1 MKQSI
6 SKNNF
11 SFKNPILKLNS
22 IKIKIL
28 LVNLLS
34 ALALFLFF
42 TNSSLYLVKA
52 SSNKSMETFGETLL
66 RNYIESFNINYYIE
80 FLKNPVTT
88 NPNYDKCLQSIT
100 NFKNMVGALFVHI
113 VALDNSNRE
122 IILIDSSKGEL
133 YLPPGYVLRD
143 KPYEIV
149 YNTYKRGKFIR
160 AQYTNNSWG
169 EYLSFYYPLKNDT
182 GKTIGVIGM
191 DLDINSLNSIQMTTK
206 NEIISFISRFLILLY
221 SLALFILLIFIIK
234 LSIPIRNI
242 EIFLDKISQGN
253 LSENFN
259 YSSKSDEFSSIQNIF
274 INMIENTK
282 NILKS
287 IISTSKQIDSTF
299 INVETKKTDIISKI
313 SNINDLTYTISKS
326 NEKILLNTNN
336 VKNEIFSFN
345 LLITKMTK
353 EIFDTKEISKNT
365 QNICIN
371 NTEKIKSFILEIEP
385 LIGKFESFRSKTTI
399 LNELSS
405 EIKQILKEIHDIA
418 NQTKLLSLNASIV
431 AASAGEHGDG
441 FAVVSQ
447 EIGELSYK
455 SSQSVSTIQDTLATI
470 IKTISFINTDTIA
483 TSSILKEQALKSSI
497 FSKNLSSIN
506 EIIGKMS
513 SSFESIS
520 ERSSELS
527 KKNDLMLSSI
537 KYITDESKSNN
548 YSLKSISK
556 STKQLSDT
564 SEYFKIELKKIN
576 RYIKNIKNSYKVF
589 KIKKE
594 E

>member
-122 IILIDSSKGEL
+122 IMLIDSSEGEL

-282 NILKS
+282 KILKS

>member
-6 SKNNF
+6 LKNNF
-11 SFKNPILKLNS
+11 SFKKPMLKLNS

-28 LVNLLS
+28 FVNLLS
-34 ALALFLFF
+34 VLALFLFF
-42 TNSSLYLVKA
+42 TNSSLYLIKA
-52 SSNKSMETFGETLL
+52 SSNKAMETFGETLL
-66 RNYIESFNINYYIE
+66 KNYVESFNINYYIE
-80 FLKNPVTT
+80 FLKNPVIT
-88 NPNYDKCLQSIT
+88 NPNYDKCLQSIS

-113 VALDNSNRE
+113 VAIDNSNKE
-122 IILIDSSKGEL
+122 IMLIDSSEGEL
-133 YLPPGYVLRD
+133 YLPPGYVLRYTPD
-143 KPYEIV
+143 EII
-149 YNTYKRGKFIR
+149 YNTYKRGKFVG
-160 AQYTNNSWG
+160 AQYTNNTWG
-169 EYLSFYYPLKNDT
+169 EYLTFYYPLKNDT

-191 DLDINSLNSIQMTTK
+191 DLDINSLNSIQLTTK

-253 LSENFN
+253 LSEKFN
-259 YSSKSDEFSSIQNIF
+259 YSSKSNEFSSIQNIF
-274 INMIENTK
+274 IYMIENTK
-282 NILKS
+282 KILKS

-299 INVETKKTDIISKI
+299 INVEANKTDIISKI
-313 SNINDLTYTISKS
+313 SDINELTSTISKS

-336 VKNEIFSFN
+336 VKNEVFSFN

-365 QNICIN
+365 QNICMN

-385 LIGKFESFRSKTTI
+385 LIDKFENFRSKTTI

-418 NQTKLLSLNASIV
+418 TQTKLLSLNASIV

-470 IKTISFINTDTIA
+470 IKTISFINADTVT

-513 SSFESIS
+513 SSFENIS
-520 ERSSELS
+520 ERSNELS

-564 SEYFKIELKKIN
+564 SEYFKIEFKKIN
-576 RYIKNIKNSYKVF
+576 RYIRNIRNSYKVF

>member
-122 IILIDSSKGEL
+122 IMLIDSSEGEL

-513 SSFESIS
+513 SSFESVS

>member
-1 MKQSI
+1 M
-6 SKNNF
+6 
-11 SFKNPILKLNS
+11 
-22 IKIKIL
+22 
-28 LVNLLS
+28 
-34 ALALFLFF
+34 
-42 TNSSLYLVKA
+42 
-52 SSNKSMETFGETLL
+52 
-66 RNYIESFNINYYIE
+66 
-80 FLKNPVTT
+80 
-88 NPNYDKCLQSIT
+88 
-100 NFKNMVGALFVHI
+100 
-113 VALDNSNRE
+113 
-122 IILIDSSKGEL
+122 
-133 YLPPGYVLRD
+133 
-143 KPYEIV
+143 
-149 YNTYKRGKFIR
+149 
-160 AQYTNNSWG
+160 
-169 EYLSFYYPLKNDT
+169 
-182 GKTIGVIGM
+182 
-191 DLDINSLNSIQMTTK
+191 
-206 NEIISFISRFLILLY
+206 LY

>member
-1 MKQSI
+1 
-6 SKNNF
+6 
-11 SFKNPILKLNS
+11 
-22 IKIKIL
+22 
-28 LVNLLS
+28 
-34 ALALFLFF
+34 
-42 TNSSLYLVKA
+42 
-52 SSNKSMETFGETLL
+52 
-66 RNYIESFNINYYIE
+66 
-80 FLKNPVTT
+80 
-88 NPNYDKCLQSIT
+88 
-100 NFKNMVGALFVHI
+100 
-113 VALDNSNRE
+113 
-122 IILIDSSKGEL
+122 
-133 YLPPGYVLRD
+133 
-143 KPYEIV
+143 
-149 YNTYKRGKFIR
+149 
-160 AQYTNNSWG
+160 
-169 EYLSFYYPLKNDT
+169 
-182 GKTIGVIGM
+182 
-191 DLDINSLNSIQMTTK
+191 
-206 NEIISFISRFLILLY
+206 
-221 SLALFILLIFIIK
+221 
-234 LSIPIRNI
+234 
-242 EIFLDKISQGN
+242 
-253 LSENFN
+253 
-259 YSSKSDEFSSIQNIF
+259 
-274 INMIENTK
+274 MIENTK

>member
-122 IILIDSSKGEL
+122 IILIDSSEGEL

-191 DLDINSLNSIQMTTK
+191 DLDINSLNSIQMITK

-513 SSFESIS
+513 SSFESVS

>member
-1 MKQSI
+1 
-6 SKNNF
+6 
-11 SFKNPILKLNS
+11 
-22 IKIKIL
+22 
-28 LVNLLS
+28 
-34 ALALFLFF
+34 
-42 TNSSLYLVKA
+42 
-52 SSNKSMETFGETLL
+52 
-66 RNYIESFNINYYIE
+66 
-80 FLKNPVTT
+80 
-88 NPNYDKCLQSIT
+88 
-100 NFKNMVGALFVHI
+100 
-113 VALDNSNRE
+113 
-122 IILIDSSKGEL
+122 
-133 YLPPGYVLRD
+133 
-143 KPYEIV
+143 
-149 YNTYKRGKFIR
+149 
-160 AQYTNNSWG
+160 
-169 EYLSFYYPLKNDT
+169 
-182 GKTIGVIGM
+182 
-191 DLDINSLNSIQMTTK
+191 
-206 NEIISFISRFLILLY
+206 RFLNQMKRY
-221 SLALFILLIFIIK
+221 F
-234 LSIPIRNI
+234 
-242 EIFLDKISQGN
+242 
-253 LSENFN
+253 
-259 YSSKSDEFSSIQNIF
+259 
-274 INMIENTK
+274 
-282 NILKS
+282 
-287 IISTSKQIDSTF
+287 
-299 INVETKKTDIISKI
+299 
-313 SNINDLTYTISKS
+313 
-326 NEKILLNTNN
+326 LNTNN

>member
-122 IILIDSSKGEL
+122 IILIDSSEGEL

-313 SNINDLTYTISKS
+313 SNINDLTSTISKS

-513 SSFESIS
+513 SSFESVS

>member
-122 IILIDSSKGEL
+122 IILIDSSEGEL

-513 SSFESIS
+513 SSFESVS

>member
-122 IILIDSSKGEL
+122 IILIDSSEGEL

-282 NILKS
+282 KILKS

-299 INVETKKTDIISKI
+299 INVEAKKTDIISKI

-513 SSFESIS
+513 SSFESVS